1 MALLYAVKQY
11 DKLKPFRFTTYLDY
25 AIKNTLRS
33 LLNGKT
39 DVLNQKNTES
49 LDQPLG
55 ADSDNNEFTLSDT
68 VPDERAAQQ
77 YDAVDSLPYI
87 QNTEQAIADKNQRLY
102 QMGAA
107 LSEAGVDVNAL
118 SDEEK
123 RLQQQTQELAEQQE
137 RAAGEAAQFGSKSA
151 SAFEL
156 AGTAIVT
163 AGISKALSEI
173 YDAYKECVNISMDFG
188 GTMSTVEALSGANSE
203 EMAALS
209 AEARALGAS
218 TKFTANE
225 SAQAMTYMGMAGC
238 VTISTTAPERL
249 KECPR
254 YNWTT
259 LRAMSPCLTPQR
271 TA

>member
-87 QNTEQAIADKNQRLY
+87 QNTEQAIADKNQLLY

-123 RLQQQTQELAEQQE
+123 RLQQQTQELPF
-137 RAAGEAAQFGSKSA
+137 AAQDNF
-151 SAFEL
+151 
-156 AGTAIVT
+156 
-163 AGISKALSEI
+163 
-173 YDAYKECVNISMDFG
+173 
-188 GTMSTVEALSGANSE
+188 
-203 EMAALS
+203 
-209 AEARALGAS
+209 
-218 TKFTANE
+218 
-225 SAQAMTYMGMAGC
+225 
-238 VTISTTAPERL
+238 
-249 KECPR
+249 
-254 YNWTT
+254 
-259 LRAMSPCLTPQR
+259 
-271 TA
+271 